1 MKTWTREEIRRVGH
15 LVVDLIAD
23 HVAEIETRPV
33 SGPCPTISRNGSC
46 SRRSLQRA
54 RRRRGACR
62 IPGIDRAVPVR
73 ERPSALLGLGEFAAA
88 MMGVFA
94 DALAAAMNPSCAGGN
109 HAAVHVERQVINW
122 FRTMLGFPASSMGL
136 LVSGGSMATLTGLAV
151 ARHTRAGIDVREA
164 GLRGAPQPFA
174 FYLSSEAHGCAR
186 KAIEL
191 LGFGSAS
198 IRTIPIDDDY
208 RMRVAALD
216 AAIADDRARGVRPLA
231 VVATAGTTNTGAID
245 DLDAIADVC
254 RPPRRLDARRRR
266 LRRTRAADAR
276 LRERL
281 AGMARAD
288 SVAVDPH
295 KCCSFRWR
303 PPRSRPRRRADARGV
318 QPRSAV
324 LAIGGRRRRA
334 ALVQRVRDFSRRG
347 DSARSRSG

>member
-1 MKTWTREEIRRVGH
+1 
-15 LVVDLIAD
+15 
-23 HVAEIETRPV
+23 
-33 SGPCPTISRNGSC
+33 
-46 SRRSLQRA
+46 
-54 RRRRGACR
+54 
-62 IPGIDRAVPVR
+62 
-73 ERPSALLGLGEFAAA
+73 

-254 RPPRRLDARRRR
+254 RRHDVWMHVDAAYGRPA
-266 LRRTRAADAR
+266 LLTRDYAS
-276 LRERL
+276 RL

-295 KCCSFRWR
+295 KWLFV
-303 PPRSRPRRRADARGV
+303 P
-318 QPRSAV
+318 
-324 LAIGGRRRRA
+324 
-334 ALVQRVRDFSRRG
+334 
-347 DSARSRSG
+347 